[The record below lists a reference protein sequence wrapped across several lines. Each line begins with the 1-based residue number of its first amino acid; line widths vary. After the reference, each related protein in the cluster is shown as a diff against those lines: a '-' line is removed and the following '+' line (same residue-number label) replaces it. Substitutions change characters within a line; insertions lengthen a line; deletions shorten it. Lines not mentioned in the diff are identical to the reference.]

1 MGYKT
6 LFYTLGITMEWTI
19 ETFLLA
25 NFILIVSSILQMA
38 TGVSVGMII
47 VPFLAMISY
56 TLIPVPVV
64 FASLTLT
71 MMMAYQG
78 RKHIDTDNMSQII
91 VGLLFGILGA
101 VYLLKNI
108 AFEYLGVIFGLFILL
123 SVFISIKIKTFK
135 LGRKVNYSGG
145 FFAGFIGTLSLSG
158 GQILAL
164 LFQNHPLASIKATLA
179 FLYTIF
185 SLVILLVFYVLGE
198 FSSAQLISGL
208 YMMPGFIIGFFVAPM
223 FAKYFDPQYTK
234 TVVLGMATFGAFLL
248 IGKSIF

>member
-1 MGYKT
+1 
-6 LFYTLGITMEWTI
+6 MEWTI

-38 TGVSVGMII
+38 TGVSVGIII

-56 TLIPVPVV
+56 TLLPVPVV

-71 MMMAYQG
+71 IMMAYQG
-78 RKHIDTDNMSQII
+78 REHIDTNNMPQI
-91 VGLLFGILGA
+91 GFGMLLGMFFA
-101 VYLLKNI
+101 VYILKNI
-108 AFEYLGVIFGLFILL
+108 ELEHLGVLFGLLILL

-145 FFAGFIGTLSLSG
+145 FMAGLIGTLALSG

-164 LFQNHPLASIKATLA
+164 LFQNHPLASIKSSLA

-185 SLVILLVFYVLGE
+185 SLALLLVFYVVGE
-198 FSSAQLISGL
+198 FSYAQLISGF
-208 YMMPGFIIGFFVAPM
+208 YMMPGFIIGFFIAPK
-223 FAKYFDPQYTK
+223 FTKYFNPKYTK
-234 TVVLGMATFGAFLL
+234 TVVLSMATIGAFIL
-248 IGKSIF
+248 IGKSIIT